1 MNDLSISGTAGARY
15 AGVMTSDADD
25 ALSWEGDDDRPTQK
39 PAPDAAEQKAAL
51 PRGWNAVGRRSE
63 TVGRIEDDGTISEPV
78 ERAPL
83 STPMLLLVGIVGG
96 IYLLYTV
103 GWTIGGLTLQSS
115 AMFLIPDVMYQVAL
129 WAAVLAPALWFG
141 AAWVLTRRSAS
152 WVRVAGLL
160 AGVLLLVPWPFVMTG
175 AVGA

>member
-1 MNDLSISGTAGARY
+1 
-15 AGVMTSDADD
+15 MTSDADD
-25 ALSWEGDDDRPTQK
+25 ALTWEGDDDRPTQR
-39 PAPDAAEQKAAL
+39 PAPAVPPAEKKPAL
-51 PRGWNAVGRRSE
+51 PRGWSAVGKREE
-63 TVGRIEDDGTISEPV
+63 TVGRIEEDGTVSDSV
-78 ERAPL
+78 ERPPL
-83 STPMLLLVGIVGG
+83 STPMLLLIGIVGG

-103 GWTIGGLTLQSS
+103 GWIIGGLTLQSS

-141 AAWVLTRRSAS
+141 AVWILTRRSAP

>member
-1 MNDLSISGTAGARY
+1 
-15 AGVMTSDADD
+15 MTSDADD
-25 ALSWEGDDDRPTQK
+25 ALTWEGDDDRPTTRST
-39 PAPDAAEQKAAL
+39 PEAEQKTTL
-51 PRGWNAVGRRSE
+51 PRGWNAVGKRSE
-63 TVGRIEDDGTISEPV
+63 TVGRTRNEGTLSDPG
-78 ERAPL
+78 ERPPL

-103 GWTIGGLTLQSS
+103 GWIVGGLTLQSS

-129 WAAVLAPALWFG
+129 WAAVLAPALWFV
-141 AAWVLTRRSAS
+141 AVWVLTRRSHS

-160 AGVLLLVPWPFVMTG
+160 GGVLLLVPWPFVMTG